1 MPEEAGSDPEW
12 MVARDGNLLNGTKQ
26 NFSAMAKV
34 AVEMHRDVVLTTL
47 ATKEN
52 ARKFCEVTVKG
63 MEEGKRTQYI
73 AFKEMMKLVGE
84 ERKLVVEFVHSMGV
98 QSEEDLR
105 RYVEAAKSV
114 EGAGPHEGADRCVN
128 YLDAYCGVYPDQR
141 AIIIKRLGGYIPVE
155 MG

>member
-1 MPEEAGSDPEW
+1 MSDLDIMQGKDGS
-12 MVARDGNLLNGTKQ
+12 VVSGRKQ
-26 NFSAMAKV
+26 DFSAMAKL

-52 ARKFCEVTVKG
+52 ARKFCEVTIKG

-73 AFKEMMKLVGE
+73 AFKDMMKLVGA
-84 ERKLVVEFVHSMGV
+84 ERKLIIEFVQSMGV
-98 QSEEDLR
+98 KSEDDLR
-105 RYVEAAKSV
+105 RYVEAARSV
-114 EGAGPHEGADRCVN
+114 EGAGPHDGADRCVN

-141 AIIIKRLGGYIPVE
+141 ALIIKRLGGYIPVE